1 MAWLDPRDL
10 MGEFAKLAG
19 VDRVIDAAEHN
30 QRVIELTPEA
40 QAMAES
46 RKAALLTTIE
56 EAASQK
62 VVMLDRRFDHSVDPE
77 AEAARALGY

>member
-1 MAWLDPRDL
+1 
-10 MGEFAKLAG
+10 
-19 VDRVIDAAEHN
+19 
-30 QRVIELTPEA
+30 
-40 QAMAES
+40 MAES